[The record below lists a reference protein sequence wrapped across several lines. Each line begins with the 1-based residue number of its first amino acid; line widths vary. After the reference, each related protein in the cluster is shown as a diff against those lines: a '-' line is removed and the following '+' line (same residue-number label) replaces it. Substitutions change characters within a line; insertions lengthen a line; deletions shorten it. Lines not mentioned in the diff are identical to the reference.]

1 MRHVVGTVPGAPPFN
16 FAMCDSLVV
25 DSEGNVIVAT
35 LVNGGLT
42 SFKPS
47 GEATHTPA
55 PDILT
60 TNACFGGPGL
70 RTLYA
75 TLSTTGQL
83 IAFDNWPT
91 AGLKL
96 YASPSNTRAVST

>member
-25 DSEGNVIVAT
+25 DGEGNIIVAT

-42 SFKPS
+42 SFTPS
-47 GEATHTPA
+47 GDATHTPA

-60 TNACFGGPGL
+60 TNACFGGAGL

-96 YASPSNTRAVST
+96 AF